1 MTVEVQLEEDRPRL
15 LAPREM
21 AEEPA
26 ADVEWGD
33 DRPAWAVLGDV
44 VVECELGGVSL
55 KLPPSVRDRILDP
68 VGGAPGNKQSNQM
81 IFNQFDVTAQYQAPT
96 LANEKP
102 TEKNVFVKFVAKE
115 DPKISHVWS
124 SHAAG
129 HQLVGRR
136 FYLYIV
142 RVSLEPQAPAA
153 LLLARNITGRLRELC
168 VHRPWT
174 MLSRSSSRRRV
185 ASCSYAAFYRE
196 NRIIGRNTGRTTG
209 NTRPRFSLP
218 SRTAVIRFRQSL

>member
-1 MTVEVQLEEDRPRL
+1 M
-15 LAPREM
+15 
-21 AEEPA
+21 
-26 ADVEWGD
+26 
-33 DRPAWAVLGDV
+33 
-44 VVECELGGVSL
+44 
-55 KLPPSVRDRILDP
+55 
-68 VGGAPGNKQSNQM
+68 
-81 IFNQFDVTAQYQAPT
+81 
-96 LANEKP
+96 
-102 TEKNVFVKFVAKE
+102 
-115 DPKISHVWS
+115 
-124 SHAAG
+124 
-129 HQLVGRR
+129 VGRR
-136 FYLYIV
+136 LGCCLYIV

-218 SRTAVIRFRQSL
+218 SRTAVILGLAACAHMSELQLDKGVVPRVRRLATSPIPFLKAQTHAVTTCVTAYNAEPARFDGQLTNIKQHEDDHACTHERA